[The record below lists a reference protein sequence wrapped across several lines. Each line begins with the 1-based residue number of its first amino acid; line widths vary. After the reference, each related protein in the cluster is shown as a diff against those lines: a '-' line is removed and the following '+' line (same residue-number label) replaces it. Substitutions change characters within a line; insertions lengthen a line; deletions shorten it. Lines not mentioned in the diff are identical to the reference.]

1 VNDVVVF
8 ITSDEPMADMAI
20 GLLKSEGIFA
30 YKRGAELRSSLV
42 LTVDGLGKIEV
53 LVEPE
58 NEVIAREVLAARFSE
73 SETNETSEDK

>member
-8 ITSDEPMADMAI
+8 ITSDEPLADMAVD
-20 GLLKSEGIFA
+20 LLKNEGIFS

-58 NEVIAREVLAARFSE
+58 NEVIAREILAARFSE
-73 SETNETSEDK
+73 SEPDEPSGNA